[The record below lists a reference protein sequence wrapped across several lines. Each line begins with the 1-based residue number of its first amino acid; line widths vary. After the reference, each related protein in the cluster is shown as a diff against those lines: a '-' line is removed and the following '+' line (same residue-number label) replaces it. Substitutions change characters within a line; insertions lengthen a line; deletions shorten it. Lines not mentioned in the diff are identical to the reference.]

1 MGVNLDDRLLNEMR
15 EEILNNP
22 DPHDEHGAQ
31 RDRDNEDA
39 TRGQIIRNSIANA
52 IWKNYTLNLT

>member
-1 MGVNLDDRLLNEMR
+1 MQNYLMGVNLDDRLLNEVR

-22 DPHDEHGAQ
+22 NPHDERGAQ

-39 TRGQIIRNSIANA
+39 TRG
-52 IWKNYTLNLT
+52 